1 MRTFL
6 HISLCACYIYIHSI
20 FQYTS
25 VFMYTCMHAYL
36 HTHTHT
42 YIHTHIHT
50 CMHTYI
56 HTYLPTCIHS
66 MYIYIY
72 IHTYTYIQSGQ
83 LVYLLA
89 SSFFLYFSRFC
100 TSLSVRREVQSLR
113 SQDATAPG
121 GQLAVVSRFSN
132 LLTALLCFKKDFSR
146 GWQPLRLNCL
156 GGPQGVWK
164 A

>member
-1 MRTFL
+1 
-6 HISLCACYIYIHSI
+6 
-20 FQYTS
+20 
-25 VFMYTCMHAYL
+25 MHACLSTYTYAYV
-36 HTHTHT
+36 HTYTHT
-42 YIHTHIHT
+42 Y
-50 CMHTYI
+50 MHAYI

-72 IHTYTYIQSGQ
+72 TYIHIHTYIQSGQ

-132 LLTALLCFKKDFSR
+132 LLTALLCFKKDCSR

-156 GGPQGVWK
+156 GGPQGV
-164 A
+164 